1 MLKRSLFLKIFGGFG
16 LMILLM
22 SVLTTFISFG
32 IIRSHYHRRLATE
45 LEHVGRAMTLDIL
58 RLMEGPPDA
67 LESFLVDEG
76 RKIESRVTVI
86 APGGAV
92 LGDSERNP
100 AEMESHRYRPEVA
113 EALEGK
119 TSRAD
124 RFSYT
129 VEDRMIYVAIPLKD
143 DSGGVRAVLRLSVYA
158 RGVDALLADLRG
170 GIIRA
175 VLIVTALALLAALFF
190 TLSLTRPLQALVR
203 ASEKVAE
210 GDFGAKVRV
219 GGGGEFRH
227 LAGVFNAMTDRL
239 EAQFEDL
246 ERRKEELANI
256 IASIREGLAVI
267 GRDGRILFS
276 NEAFHSLFP
285 KAAGGNR
292 GYLET
297 VRSAGLQSLIE
308 GSRREKAGRTV
319 DVKIGDRSFLAA
331 AGYLPAQDGIVLLLT
346 DMTERRRV
354 DEMKKDFIVNA
365 SHELRTPLAAISG
378 ALELLLDGK
387 AINDPAALDILSRH
401 VVRMRAIVDDL
412 LKLGELES
420 PETRLD
426 LKAVDPAA
434 LARRVVEL
442 YAARAAEKGLF
453 LKIEAAPDLPPVRAD
468 EVLLEQLLINLVDNA
483 VKYTD
488 RGGVTISLS
497 PGKGQMTFQVSDT
510 GPGIAAE
517 HLPRIFERFYLVDP
531 ARSRKLGGTG
541 LGLSI
546 AKHIVLLHGG
556 AIEARSEAGAGTAF
570 SVRLPLA

>member
-1 MLKRSLFLKIFGGFG
+1 MRKRSLFLKIFGGFG
-16 LMILLM
+16 LMILLT
-22 SVLTTFISFG
+22 SVLSTLISFG
-32 IIRSHYHRRLATE
+32 IIRAHYHRRLATE
-45 LEHVGRAMTLDIL
+45 LEHVGRAMTPDIL
-58 RLMEGPPDA
+58 RLLDGSPDA
-67 LESFLVDEG
+67 LESFLVEEG

-100 AEMESHRYRPEVA
+100 ASMESHRYRPEVA

-119 TSRAD
+119 TSRSD

-129 VEDRMIYVAIPLKD
+129 VEDRMMYIAIPLKD

-158 RGVDALLADLRG
+158 RGVDALLAELRG
-170 GIIRA
+170 GIVRT
-175 VLIVTALALLAALFF
+175 VLGVTVLALLAALLF
-190 TLSLTRPLQALVR
+190 TLRLTRPLQALVR
-203 ASEKVAE
+203 ASEKVAG
-210 GDFGAKVRV
+210 GDFGVKVRV

-227 LAGVFNAMTDRL
+227 LAEVFNAMTERL
-239 EAQFEDL
+239 EAQFQDL
-246 ERRKEELANI
+246 GRRKEELANI

-276 NEAFHSLFP
+276 NEAFHALFP
-285 KAAGGNR
+285 KAAGENR
-292 GYLET
+292 GFLET
-297 VRSAGLQSLIE
+297 VRNAGLQDLIE
-308 GSRREKAGRTV
+308 ISRREKAGRTA
-319 DVKIGDRSFLAA
+319 DVKIGDRSYLAA
-331 AGYLPAQDGIVLLLT
+331 AGYLSSQDGIVLLLT
-346 DMTERRRV
+346 DMTERRRI

-420 PETRLD
+420 PDIRLD

-434 LARRVVEL
+434 AVRRIAEL
-442 YAARAAEKGLF
+442 YAARAAEKGLS

-488 RGGVTISLS
+488 RGGVTVSLS
-497 PGKGQMTFQVSDT
+497 PGKGLMTLQVSDT

-531 ARSRKLGGTG
+531 SRSRKLGGTG

-556 AIEARSEAGAGTAF
+556 SIEARSGAGAGTAF
-570 SVRLPLA
+570 IVRLPLA

>member
-58 RLMEGPPDA
+58 RLMEGPPEA

-442 YAARAAEKGLF
+442 YADRAAEKGLF

>member
-113 EALEGK
+113 EALDGK

-442 YAARAAEKGLF
+442 YADRAAEKGLF

>member
-58 RLMEGPPDA
+58 RLMEGPPEA

-308 GSRREKAGRTV
+308 DSRREKAGRTV

-412 LKLGELES
+412 
-420 PETRLD
+420 
-426 LKAVDPAA
+426 
-434 LARRVVEL
+434 
-442 YAARAAEKGLF
+442 
-453 LKIEAAPDLPPVRAD
+453 
-468 EVLLEQLLINLVDNA
+468 
-483 VKYTD
+483 
-488 RGGVTISLS
+488 
-497 PGKGQMTFQVSDT
+497 
-510 GPGIAAE
+510 
-517 HLPRIFERFYLVDP
+517 
-531 ARSRKLGGTG
+531 
-541 LGLSI
+541 
-546 AKHIVLLHGG
+546 
-556 AIEARSEAGAGTAF
+556 
-570 SVRLPLA
+570 

>member
-1 MLKRSLFLKIFGGFG
+1 MRKRSLFLKIFGGFG
-16 LMILLM
+16 LMILLT
-22 SVLTTFISFG
+22 SVLSTLISFG
-32 IIRSHYHRRLATE
+32 IIRAHYHRRLATE
-45 LEHVGRAMTLDIL
+45 LEHVGRAMTPDIL
-58 RLMEGPPDA
+58 RLLDGSPDA
-67 LESFLVDEG
+67 LESFLVEEG

-100 AEMESHRYRPEVA
+100 ASMESHRYRPEVA

-119 TSRAD
+119 TSRSD

-129 VEDRMIYVAIPLKD
+129 VEDRMMYIAIPLKD

-158 RGVDALLADLRG
+158 RGVDALLAELRG
-170 GIIRA
+170 GIVRT
-175 VLIVTALALLAALFF
+175 VLGVTVLALLAALLF
-190 TLSLTRPLQALVR
+190 TLRLTRPLQALVR
-203 ASEKVAE
+203 ASEKVAG
-210 GDFGAKVRV
+210 GDFGVKVRV

-227 LAGVFNAMTDRL
+227 LAEVFNAMTERL
-239 EAQFEDL
+239 EAQFQDL
-246 ERRKEELANI
+246 GRRKEELANI

-276 NEAFHSLFP
+276 NEAFHALFP
-285 KAAGGNR
+285 KAAGENR
-292 GYLET
+292 GFLET
-297 VRSAGLQSLIE
+297 VRNAGLQDLIE
-308 GSRREKAGRTV
+308 ISRREKAGRTA
-319 DVKIGDRSFLAA
+319 DVKIGDRSYLAA
-331 AGYLPAQDGIVLLLT
+331 AGYLSSQDGIVLLLT
-346 DMTERRRV
+346 DMTERRRI

-387 AINDPAALDILSRH
+387 A
-401 VVRMRAIVDDL
+401 MRAIVDDL

-420 PETRLD
+420 PDIRLD

-434 LARRVVEL
+434 AVRRIAEL
-442 YAARAAEKGLF
+442 YAARAAEKGLS
-453 LKIEAAPDLPPVRAD
+453 LKIEAAPYLPPVRAD

-488 RGGVTISLS
+488 RGGVTVSLS
-497 PGKGQMTFQVSDT
+497 PGKGLMTLQVSDT

-531 ARSRKLGGTG
+531 SRSRKLGGTG

-556 AIEARSEAGAGTAF
+556 SIEARSGAGAGTAF
-570 SVRLPLA
+570 IVRLPLA

>member
-58 RLMEGPPDA
+58 RLMEGPPEA

-308 GSRREKAGRTV
+308 DSRREKAGRTV

-442 YAARAAEKGLF
+442 YADRAAEKGLF

-517 HLPRIFERFYLVDP
+517 HLPRLFERFYLVDP

>member
-1 MLKRSLFLKIFGGFG
+1 
-16 LMILLM
+16 
-22 SVLTTFISFG
+22 
-32 IIRSHYHRRLATE
+32 
-45 LEHVGRAMTLDIL
+45 
-58 RLMEGPPDA
+58 
-67 LESFLVDEG
+67 
-76 RKIESRVTVI
+76 
-86 APGGAV
+86 
-92 LGDSERNP
+92 
-100 AEMESHRYRPEVA
+100 
-113 EALEGK
+113 
-119 TSRAD
+119 
-124 RFSYT
+124 
-129 VEDRMIYVAIPLKD
+129 
-143 DSGGVRAVLRLSVYA
+143 
-158 RGVDALLADLRG
+158 
-170 GIIRA
+170 
-175 VLIVTALALLAALFF
+175 
-190 TLSLTRPLQALVR
+190 
-203 ASEKVAE
+203 
-210 GDFGAKVRV
+210 
-219 GGGGEFRH
+219 
-227 LAGVFNAMTDRL
+227 
-239 EAQFEDL
+239 
-246 ERRKEELANI
+246 
-256 IASIREGLAVI
+256 VI

-308 GSRREKAGRTV
+308 DSRREKAGRTV

>member
-1 MLKRSLFLKIFGGFG
+1 MRKRSLFLKIFGGFG
-16 LMILLM
+16 LMILLT
-22 SVLTTFISFG
+22 SVLSTLISFG
-32 IIRSHYHRRLATE
+32 IIRAHYHRRLATE
-45 LEHVGRAMTLDIL
+45 LEHVGRAMTPDIL
-58 RLMEGPPDA
+58 RLLDGSPDA
-67 LESFLVDEG
+67 LESFLVEEG

-100 AEMESHRYRPEVA
+100 ASMESHRYRPEVA

-119 TSRAD
+119 TSRSD

-129 VEDRMIYVAIPLKD
+129 VEDRMMYIAIPLKD

-158 RGVDALLADLRG
+158 RGVDALLAELRG
-170 GIIRA
+170 GIVRT
-175 VLIVTALALLAALFF
+175 VLGVTVLALLAALLF
-190 TLSLTRPLQALVR
+190 TLRLTRPLQALVR
-203 ASEKVAE
+203 ASEKVAG
-210 GDFGAKVRV
+210 GDFGVKVRV

-227 LAGVFNAMTDRL
+227 LAEVFNAMTERL
-239 EAQFEDL
+239 EAQFQDL
-246 ERRKEELANI
+246 GRRKEELANI

-276 NEAFHSLFP
+276 NEAFHALFP
-285 KAAGGNR
+285 KAAGENR
-292 GYLET
+292 GFLET
-297 VRSAGLQSLIE
+297 VRNAGLQDLIE
-308 GSRREKAGRTV
+308 ISRREKAGRTA
-319 DVKIGDRSFLAA
+319 DVKIGDRSYLAA
-331 AGYLPAQDGIVLLLT
+331 AGYLSSQDGIVLLLT
-346 DMTERRRV
+346 DMTERRRI

-510 GPGIAAE
+510 GPGIASE

-556 AIEARSEAGAGTAF
+556 SIEARSGAGAGTAF
-570 SVRLPLA
+570 IVRLPLA

>member
-58 RLMEGPPDA
+58 RLMEGPPEA

-113 EALEGK
+113 EALDGK

>member
-113 EALEGK
+113 EALDGK

-308 GSRREKAGRTV
+308 DSRREKAGRTV

-442 YAARAAEKGLF
+442 YADRAAEKGLF

>member
-58 RLMEGPPDA
+58 RLMEGPPEA

>member
-113 EALEGK
+113 EALDGK

-308 GSRREKAGRTV
+308 DSRREKAGRTV

>member
-442 YAARAAEKGLF
+442 YADRAAEKGLF

>member
-113 EALEGK
+113 EALDGK

>member
-58 RLMEGPPDA
+58 RLMEGPPEA

-308 GSRREKAGRTV
+308 DSRREKAGRTV

-442 YAARAAEKGLF
+442 YADRAAEKGLF